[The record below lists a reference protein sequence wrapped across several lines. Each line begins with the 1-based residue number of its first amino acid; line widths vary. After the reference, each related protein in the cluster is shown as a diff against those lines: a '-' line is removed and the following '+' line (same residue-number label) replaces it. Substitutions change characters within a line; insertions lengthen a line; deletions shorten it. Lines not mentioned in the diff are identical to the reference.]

1 MRKKIVTISGVIMV
15 VSFLLLSVFSPV
27 LASTGIMD
35 NLKSVAGQGYDANK
49 DYDAATIRELV
60 GSIVQIGLGL
70 IGALFLI
77 LVIISGIQ
85 WMTAGGNTD
94 KINKARQ
101 RLINSVIGLG
111 IVLVAWVIVYTIL
124 DLINTV
130 G

>member
-1 MRKKIVTISGVIMV
+1 MV

>member
-1 MRKKIVTISGVIMV
+1 
-15 VSFLLLSVFSPV
+15 
-27 LASTGIMD
+27 
-35 NLKSVAGQGYDANK
+35 
-49 DYDAATIRELV
+49 IRELV